1 MLDEGLAIG
10 MKNGDAIEA
19 AKELSQETAAQ
30 FQAQETRG
38 IVASTTPTNPAG
50 MVEAFQVAL
59 SRMKVEMDDREMGRF
74 VESTVVKAV
83 YA

>member
-1 MLDEGLAIG
+1 MAIG
-10 MKNGDAIEA
+10 MQNGDAVDA
-19 AKELSQETAAQ
+19 ARDLARDTAQQ

-38 IVASTTPTNPAG
+38 IVASTTPSNPAG

-59 SRMKVEMDDREMGRF
+59 SHMKVEMDDREMGRF
-74 VESTVVKAV
+74 VENTVVKAV